1 MDQPRDCSVRP
12 EPLELDDGIT
22 VQSLAADR
30 PDMRALPNTAV
41 LPARQTRREDHLNLA
56 VPGSSVKW
64 AFRLIPRCRLVW
76 QHELLE
82 LATAGDAFFLT
93 ITTVGW
99 GGWSA
104 DGSGTKVA
112 IEYICR

>member
-1 MDQPRDCSVRP
+1 MDQPRDCSVRQ

-22 VQSLAADR
+22 VHSLAADR
-30 PDMRALPNTAV
+30 PDIRALPNIAV
-41 LPARQTRREDHLNLA
+41 LPARQTWRDDHLNLA
-56 VPGSSVKW
+56 VW

-104 DGSGTKVA
+104 DGSGTKVS